1 VSIDSVNPSLVPGSE
16 GEARIA
22 GFVAGWLRDRGLTV
36 ETIDAA
42 PGRPNVI
49 ARLTPSRTGAPPT
62 GRSLILNAHLDTV
75 GTTDMDKPFTPRVE
89 GDRLHG
95 RGAYDM
101 KGGLA
106 AIMLAAEM
114 IAKADANGGELIVTA
129 VVDEE
134 YASAGT
140 EAVVGS
146 IRADGAIVTEPTG
159 LRLCVAHKGFAWI
172 SVETVGTAAH
182 GSKPDLGIDAVAHM
196 GRVLGAI
203 EVLGV
208 QLAARPPHPL
218 LGNGSIHASLIE
230 GGQELSSYPA
240 RCALQLERRTV
251 PGDTA
256 ESVTREIRAILS
268 KLARE
273 SASFSAT
280 MDVFFWRDPFEVE
293 RHADV
298 VRAVESAATRVL
310 GRTPAVYGD
319 TPWMDAALLSAAGI
333 PTVVFGPGGRGAHA
347 REEYVSI
354 AEVGQCA
361 EVLAGA
367 AIEFCATAR

>member
-1 VSIDSVNPSLVPGSE
+1 LLSRLVSIDSVNPSLVPGGA

-22 GFVAGWLRDRGLTV
+22 EFVADWLRDIGLTV
-36 ETIDAA
+36 ETPEAA

-49 ARLTPSRTGAPPT
+49 ARLGARGT

-75 GTTDMDKPFTPRVE
+75 GTTGMEQPFAARVE

-106 AIMLAAEM
+106 AIMLAAEI
-114 IAKADANGGELIVTA
+114 IATSGATRGEVIVTA
-129 VVDEE
+129 VADEE
-134 YASAGT
+134 YASLGT
-140 EAVVGS
+140 EAVVKS
-146 IRADGAIVTEPTG
+146 ITADGAIVTEPTE

-172 SVETVGTAAH
+172 SVETAGRAAH
-182 GSKPDLGIDAVAHM
+182 GSKPELGVDAIAHM
-196 GRVLGAI
+196 GRVLGAM

-208 QLAARPPHPL
+208 QLAARAPHPL
-218 LGNGSIHASLIE
+218 LGAGSIHASLIA
-230 GGQELSSYPA
+230 GGQELSSYPE
-240 RCALQLERRTV
+240 RCSLELERRTV
-251 PGDTA
+251 PGETR
-256 ESVTREIRAILS
+256 ESVTREVQNILG

-280 MDVFFWRDPFEVE
+280 MDLTFWRDPFEVA
-293 RHADV
+293 RDDAV
-298 VRAVESAATRVL
+298 VRAVEAAATRVL
-310 GRTPAVYGD
+310 DKDPAIYGD
-319 TPWMDAALLSAAGI
+319 TPWMDAAILCTAGI

-354 AEVGQCA
+354 EEVGMCA
-361 EVLAGA
+361 EVLARSVV
-367 AIEFCATAR
+367 EFCGST